1 MAVDHAANVHEL
13 QRLRDAGIVD
23 QHVDP
28 TEFAHH
34 LLDRGDAGIP
44 VGHIAGDT
52 AMGLAQFAGGRRR
65 LSGIEIEDD
74 RASAVLGEQ
83 RGDGSADA
91 APVITQTLL
100 ANSIFPPFLSWIA
113 LRAISWIARRA
124 I

>member
-1 MAVDHAANVHEL
+1 MAVDHVANVHEL
-13 QRLRDAGIVD
+13 QRLSDAGIVD
-23 QHVDP
+23 QHVDLA
-28 TEFAHH
+28 ELADYG
-34 LLDRGDAGIP
+34 LDRGDAGVP
-44 VGHIAGDT
+44 VGHVAGDT

-91 APVITQTLL
+91 APVITQTSL
-100 ANSIFPPFLSWIA
+100 ANSIVPPFLSWIA
-113 LRAISWIARRA
+113 RRA